1 MLWTVAVTAAAG
13 LMASLLLWQKLS
25 NIQEQLAR
33 QSADAGTQ
41 AIEARALSR
50 QAQETVSELAS
61 RVGVIETRMSEVSLQ
76 RTQLE
81 ELIQSLSRSR
91 DENLAVDIE
100 SALRLAQQ
108 QSQLTG
114 SLEPLM
120 AALRTAEQ
128 RLSRTAQ
135 PRMQPVR
142 AALLRD
148 LDRVKAISV
157 IDLPSLL
164 ARIDE
169 MTRQIDDL
177 AMANAMAAMPSKAA
191 QPRTTPLELRW
202 WEQGLDAAWR
212 ELRSLVRVSRI
223 ENPEAALLSPEQS
236 FFLRE
241 NLKLKLLNARLG
253 VLARQGDS
261 VRSDLL
267 SAQTLV
273 QRYFDPQAR
282 RTQAVLSTLSQV
294 LTQARPIDIPRLDD
308 SLSALQT
315 AAAGR

>member
-177 AMANAMAAMPSKAA
+177 AMANAMAAVPAKAV